1 VKAALIVALAAAGA
15 VVSAAQGRQTVFRS
29 GVDLVT
35 FGVTVVDAKNNVIE
49 GLTAEDFA
57 LYEDGKR
64 QALQYFAPGD
74 GDGTGPAAEL
84 HLGVLFDI
92 SGSMEE
98 DLVFARNAAV
108 KFLGKLHEARDYTL
122 VDFDTE
128 VRVARFSQAEFPRLV
143 ERIRTRRISD
153 AYTALWDATGV
164 YLDGASGQEGRKVL
178 VLYTDG
184 ADNSSNITFGELRDL
199 VKASDVTI
207 HVIGFL
213 QHVPASFRL
222 EGRFLMQQLAEMT
235 GGQAFFP
242 ISLKDL
248 DAVYDRVA
256 AEIAGQY
263 TLGYQSS
270 NARADGTWRKV
281 EIKLARPG
289 LKGAKLRTRA
299 GYYAP
304 YREDKD
310 R

>member
-1 VKAALIVALAAAGA
+1 
-15 VVSAAQGRQTVFRS
+15 
-29 GVDLVT
+29 
-35 FGVTVVDAKNNVIE
+35 
-49 GLTAEDFA
+49 
-57 LYEDGKR
+57 
-64 QALQYFAPGD
+64 
-74 GDGTGPAAEL
+74 
-84 HLGVLFDI
+84 
-92 SGSMEE
+92 
-98 DLVFARNAAV
+98 
-108 KFLGKLHEARDYTL
+108 
-122 VDFDTE
+122 
-128 VRVARFSQAEFPRLV
+128 
-143 ERIRTRRISD
+143 
-153 AYTALWDATGV
+153 
-164 YLDGASGQEGRKVL
+164 
-178 VLYTDG
+178 
-184 ADNSSNITFGELRDL
+184 
-199 VKASDVTI
+199 
-207 HVIGFL
+207 VIGFL